1 MSGTN
6 GFTFIPIGTMSAA
19 ELPPRQTNRLRRISR
34 EIRERERLDVEK
46 KRVWVEENLE
56 ALKGSVYEGSWE
68 DLRPT
73 FRREYIYD
81 LCYSYL
87 DFSVLIIYSWGNQV
101 VPYTE
106 ELISRPFLDENSI

>member
-1 MSGTN
+1 MVPMSGTN

-46 KRVWVEENLE
+46 KRVWVE
-56 ALKGSVYEGSWE
+56 GSVYEGSWE

-73 FRREYIYD
+73 FRREYVKIAPGPQFGSD
-81 LCYSYL
+81 
-87 DFSVLIIYSWGNQV
+87 VKI
-101 VPYTE
+101 
-106 ELISRPFLDENSI
+106 

>member
-1 MSGTN
+1 MSRVVPVSGTN

-73 FRREYIYD
+73 AGIR
-81 LCYSYL
+81 
-87 DFSVLIIYSWGNQV
+87 
-101 VPYTE
+101 
-106 ELISRPFLDENSI
+106 